1 MLLLVAIF
9 VLVPSCTD
17 KEEPI
22 PSYLYIP
29 KIELEVTADGTQGTD
44 AHDILDAWVYV
55 NGQLIGAF
63 EMPATIPILA
73 SGTSKINVFAGIK
86 KNGFTSQRIRYPFY
100 RSFDTEMDLTPG
112 VVDTLIPKVIYN
124 QNVKFSWLEDF
135 EDGSVSMDSS
145 GSFTTLGTMKITEEP
160 TEVYEYNGTTS
171 FRSGKVNIPGGAQQF
186 ENSTIQNYD
195 LPRFGQDIYLEL
207 NFKCNTEV
215 AIGMYPVGA
224 SSALQGYAVV
234 NLFSTEDENGEMQW
248 KKVYISMSED
258 VNNPEYT
265 GANFRPF
272 FNAQTNR
279 AEDSQLFFDNIKL
292 VHF

>member
-1 MLLLVAIF
+1 MLSF
-9 VLVPSCTD
+9 VPSCTD

-29 KIELEVTADGTQGTD
+29 KIDLEVPTDGTQGTD

-73 SGTSKINVFAGIK
+73 SGSSRINVFAGIK
-86 KNGFTSQRIRYPFY
+86 KNGFTNERIRYPFY
-100 RSFDTEMDLTPG
+100 RSFDTEMELTPG
-112 VVDTLIPKVIYN
+112 VVDTLIPRVVYN
-124 QNVKFSWLEDF
+124 QNAKFSWLEDF
-135 EDGSVSMDSS
+135 EDGTVSMDSS
-145 GSFTTLGTMKITEEP
+145 GSFTTVGTLGITQEP
-160 TEVYEYNGTTS
+160 AEVYEFNGSTS
-171 FRSGKVNIPGGAQQF
+171 TSSGKVVIPSGAQRF

-215 AIGMYPVGA
+215 AVGMYPVQT
-224 SSALQGYAVV
+224 SNALQGYAVV
-234 NLFSTEDENGEMQW
+234 NLFSTVDENGEMQW

-258 VNNPEYT
+258 VNNPDYI

-272 FNAQTNR
+272 FNAQTNS
-279 AEDSQLFFDNIKL
+279 EVESQLFFDNIKL